1 MSNYAPITL
10 QVLDEQG
17 KELVK
22 QSVPFESALDVRE
35 VMERAFVLSQTTATP
50 DPFTYDLQYYGYSET
65 AQYPGYLGYEIES
78 ICGKPNNQQFY
89 WALMINGVLSAEGAD
104 SMQPGPGST
113 VLWQYT
119 PIPTSPQQLAGRTRI
134 VHQRRAERAAIKN
147 S

>member
-17 KELVK
+17 QELVK
-22 QSVPFESALDVRE
+22 QSVPFESELDVRE
-35 VMERAFVLSQTTATP
+35 IMERAFVLSQTAATP
-50 DPFTYDLQYYGYSET
+50 DPFTYDLQYYGYSAA

-78 ICGKPNNQQFY
+78 LCGKPNDQQFY
-89 WALMINGVLSAEGAD
+89 WALMVNGVLSSEGAD

-119 PIPTSPQQLAGRTRI
+119 PVPANPQQLAARTRI
-134 VHQRRAERAAIKN
+134 VHARRAERAAIKN